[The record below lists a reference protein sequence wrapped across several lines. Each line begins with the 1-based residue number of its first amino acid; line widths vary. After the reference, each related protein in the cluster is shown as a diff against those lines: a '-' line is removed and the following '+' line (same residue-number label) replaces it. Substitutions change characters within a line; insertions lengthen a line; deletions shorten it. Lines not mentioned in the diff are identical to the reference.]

1 MKNLEGVVTS
11 KGQLVI
17 PAKLRRDLRIGKGTR
32 VRFERIKGGI
42 AVYPKQFEDI
52 DRLCGILTGLGLP
65 PDLEKE
71 PDLELE

>member
-1 MKNLEGVVTS
+1 MDKLEGTVTS

-42 AVYPKQFEDI
+42 AVYPKQIEDI
-52 DRLCGILTGLGLP
+52 KSLRGILAGLGLP

-71 PDLELE
+71 PDREFE